1 MITTETEAR
10 EFLRG
15 LFDSYNTRDWDRFF
29 DRYVWEDCLFFNG
42 NGMHS
47 GKDKMIQFWET
58 AYNTN
63 IVRETLME
71 PTNIFIKENEIAA
84 LLPLK
89 FHFNKDQVY
98 AGVQFKKGDEVMLKC
113 ADFYK
118 FRNGKIYEFT
128 VYRFSLWWLKDWAEN
143 WEEFEKIVRRV

>member
-15 LFDSYNTRDWDRFF
+15 LFESYNNRDWEKFF
-29 DRYVWEDCLFFNG
+29 GSYVWEDCLFFNG

-89 FHFNKDQVY
+89 FNFNKDQVY